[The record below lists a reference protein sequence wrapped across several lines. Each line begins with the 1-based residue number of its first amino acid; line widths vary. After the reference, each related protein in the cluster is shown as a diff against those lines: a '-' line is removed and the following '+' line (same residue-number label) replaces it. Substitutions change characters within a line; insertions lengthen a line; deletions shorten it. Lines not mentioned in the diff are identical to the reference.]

1 MKKNKKKLDTCCI
14 SFVYLGMKI
23 KLKKGKITNE

>member
-1 MKKNKKKLDTCCI
+1 MKKKLDTYCI
-14 SFVYLGMKI
+14 SFVSLGMKI